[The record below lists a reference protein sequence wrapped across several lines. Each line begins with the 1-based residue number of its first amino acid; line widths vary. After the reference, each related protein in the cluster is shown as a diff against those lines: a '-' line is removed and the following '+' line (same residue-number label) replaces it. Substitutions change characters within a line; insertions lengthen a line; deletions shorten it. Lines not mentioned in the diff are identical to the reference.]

1 MKGNTK
7 AIRSGFLLFLA
18 ASIWGAAFVAQSV
31 GMDYMG
37 PATFN
42 AARFLLGGAVLL
54 PVLAFRAARGP
65 ERALEME
72 DPGNEAEKANPMKA
86 SNPAKKGGARLAAG
100 GICCGLA
107 LCGASLL
114 QQIGIQDTAVGKAGF
129 LTTLYIV
136 IVPLIGIF
144 LGKRAGAKVWGAAAM
159 ALAGM
164 YLLCMSGSPSG
175 AGASFLTVGRGDAF
189 VLGGAV
195 LFSVHILAVDRF
207 SPGTDSVAL
216 SCIQFFTSGAICTV
230 LALLTEAPSVS
241 ALMAGAL
248 PVLYAGVLSCGVAYT
263 LQVVGQKEVEPAAAS
278 LILSLESVVSVLAGW
293 AVLGQRL
300 SSRELAGCALVFAAV
315 ILVQLP
321 GRAGKQP
328 SAIPSGS
335 QKAEL

>member
-1 MKGNTK
+1 MKENRK
-7 AIRSGFLLFLA
+7 SIRSGFLLFLA

-42 AARFLLGGAVLL
+42 AARFWIGGAVLV
-54 PVLAFRAARGP
+54 PVLAFRAKTG
-65 ERALEME
+65 
-72 DPGNEAEKANPMKA
+72 
-86 SNPAKKGGARLAAG
+86 PAKTGAPESHAACPRNTGGRVRPAAG

-107 LCGASLL
+107 LCVASLL
-114 QQIGIQDTAVGKAGF
+114 QQIGLQETAVGKAGF

-136 IVPLIGIF
+136 IVPLMGIF
-144 LGKRAGAKVWGAAAM
+144 LGKRAGLKVWMAAAI

-164 YLLCMSGSPSG
+164 YLLCLSGNANAAFAIS
-175 AGASFLTVGRGDAF
+175 RGDAF

-195 LFSVHILAVDRF
+195 LFSVHILVVDHF

-216 SCIQFFTSGAICTV
+216 SCIQFFTSGAICTI
-230 LALLTEAPSVS
+230 LALLTETPSLS
-241 ALMAGAL
+241 ALAAGAI

-263 LQVVGQKEVEPAAAS
+263 LQVVGQKNVEPAAAS

-293 AVLGQRL
+293 AILGQRL
-300 SSRELAGCALVFAAV
+300 SGRELAGCALVFAAV

-321 GRAGKQP
+321 SGTGRRDNPEVK
-328 SAIPSGS
+328 S
-335 QKAEL
+335 L

>member
-65 ERALEME
+65 ERALEMA
-72 DPGNEAEKANPMKA
+72 DPGNEAEKA
-86 SNPAKKGGARLAAG
+86 NPAKKGGARLAAG

-144 LGKRAGAKVWGAAAM
+144 LGKRAGARVWGAAAM

-164 YLLCMSGSPSG
+164 YLLCMYGSPSG

-207 SPGTDSVAL
+207 SPGTDSIAL

-300 SSRELAGCALVFAAV
+300 SGRELAGCALVFAAV

>member
-65 ERALEME
+65 ERALEMA
-72 DPGNEAEKANPMKA
+72 DPG
-86 SNPAKKGGARLAAG
+86 KKGGVRLAAG

-175 AGASFLTVGRGDAF
+175 AGTSFLTVGRGDAF

-300 SSRELAGCALVFAAV
+300 SGRELAGCALVFAAV

-335 QKAEL
+335 QTSIRKVEKLLENSVNMRQF

>member
-65 ERALEME
+65 ERALEMA
-72 DPGNEAEKANPMKA
+72 DPG
-86 SNPAKKGGARLAAG
+86 KKGGVRLAAG

-114 QQIGIQDTAVGKAGF
+114 QQIGIQDTAVGKAGI

-175 AGASFLTVGRGDAF
+175 AGTSFLTVGRGDAF

-300 SSRELAGCALVFAAV
+300 SGRELAGCALVFAAV